1 MDSTVIAGEFH
12 GKKDISEEMGRN
24 SATEVQME
32 HGWHLDN
39 FYDQAN
45 TKSLADQLGMH
56 LLVHKGPY
64 ILGIFRWPHNGG
76 GQDDKEQRLD
86 NSEIWA

>member
-12 GKKDISEEMGRN
+12 GKKDISEEMGRH
-24 SATEVQME
+24 SVTEVQME

-45 TKSLADQLGMH
+45 TKGLAHQLAYTIITYTIITLLLDLVVYSLRYTKAKDTM
-56 LLVHKGPY
+56 
-64 ILGIFRWPHNGG
+64 
-76 GQDDKEQRLD
+76 
-86 NSEIWA
+86 